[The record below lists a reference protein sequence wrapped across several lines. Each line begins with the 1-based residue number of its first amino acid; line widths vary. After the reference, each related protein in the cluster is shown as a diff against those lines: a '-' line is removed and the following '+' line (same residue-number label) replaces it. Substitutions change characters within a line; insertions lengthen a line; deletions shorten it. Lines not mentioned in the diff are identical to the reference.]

1 MKYFTNEEFQCSCC
15 GVEEMNDTF
24 LTMLDISRGEAGVP
38 FRITSGYRCRK
49 HNTEVGGATHS
60 AHTTGYAVDIACSST
75 ADRYKIVT
83 TLLRNGFHRIGVS
96 AHFIHVDCDPSLP
109 CKVMWTY

>member
-1 MKYFTNEEFQCSCC
+1 
-15 GVEEMNDTF
+15 MNDTF

-49 HNTEVGGATHS
+49 HNSEVGGATHS
-60 AHTTGYAVDIACSST
+60 AHVTGYAVDIACSST
-75 ADRYKIVT
+75 AHRYKIVT
-83 TLLRNGFHRIGVS
+83 ALLRNGFHRIGVS

>member
-1 MKYFTNEEFQCSCC
+1 MKHFTNEEFQCSCC

-60 AHTTGYAVDIACSST
+60 AHVPDMQLILLVPVPHTGT
-75 ADRYKIVT
+75 R
-83 TLLRNGFHRIGVS
+83 
-96 AHFIHVDCDPSLP
+96 
-109 CKVMWTY
+109 